1 MLTVQNLT
9 SYYSNIKIL
18 KDLTFSLRKGKVTCL
33 LGRNGAGKTT
43 TLKSIMGL
51 VDKTEGLISFNDETI
66 SEISPHHIPKK
77 GIGYV
82 PQGRRLFSELT
93 VEENLEIGL
102 LTRRKS
108 KVTKNNVLTMF
119 PKLKE
124 RLDQISGTL
133 SGGEQQMLALAR
145 ALCIEPTLLLLD
157 EPTEGL
163 SPQMTKRVADLLN
176 EISSRGVSILLVEQ
190 KLSIAMKISHRVYVM
205 GHGQIVFEGT
215 PAELEKRED
224 IRKEMRIQR
233 IQRGRVNS
241 TIDITEKEFDA
252 FLATDESL
260 DALQPELLVRQ
271 ILVKDKST
279 AENIIN
285 EINKN
290 VEFSDLAKRYS
301 VSATAQNGGLMSW
314 KRLSEMPALYE
325 NALEKK
331 SVGFISDP
339 LESGSGFHI
348 LKLEDKQGDF
358 VQFQD
363 QWKSRHILLM
373 PTAIRDDEETER
385 LLNEIRDRIISGEDF
400 GALADEYSEDG
411 TDGEPG
417 LKAKKAY

>member
-66 SEISPHHIPKK
+66 SEISPHHIPRK

-108 KVTKNNVLTMF
+108 EVTKNNVLTMF

-163 SPQMTKRVADLLN
+163 QPSMITLIRNSILELKKQ
-176 EISSRGVSILLVEQ
+176 GVSILLVEQ
-190 KLSIAMKISHRVYVM
+190 RVDAILSIA
-205 GHGQIVFEGT
+205 
-215 PAELEKRED
+215 
-224 IRKEMRIQR
+224 
-233 IQRGRVNS
+233 
-241 TIDITEKEFDA
+241 
-252 FLATDESL
+252 DE
-260 DALQPELLVRQ
+260 
-271 ILVKDKST
+271 ILVI
-279 AENIIN
+279 ENGSIIFSADAKEVQN
-285 EINKN
+285 DNKK
-290 VEFSDLAKRYS
+290 LYS
-301 VSATAQNGGLMSW
+301 LIG
-314 KRLSEMPALYE
+314 
-325 NALEKK
+325 
-331 SVGFISDP
+331 I
-339 LESGSGFHI
+339 
-348 LKLEDKQGDF
+348 
-358 VQFQD
+358 
-363 QWKSRHILLM
+363 
-373 PTAIRDDEETER
+373 
-385 LLNEIRDRIISGEDF
+385 
-400 GALADEYSEDG
+400 
-411 TDGEPG
+411 
-417 LKAKKAY
+417 

>member
-108 KVTKNNVLTMF
+108 EVTKNNVLTMF

-163 SPQMTKRVADLLN
+163 QPSM
-176 EISSRGVSILLVEQ
+176 ISLIRNSILELKKQGVSILLIEQ
-190 KLSIAMKISHRVYVM
+190 RVDSILSIA
-205 GHGQIVFEGT
+205 
-215 PAELEKRED
+215 
-224 IRKEMRIQR
+224 
-233 IQRGRVNS
+233 
-241 TIDITEKEFDA
+241 
-252 FLATDESL
+252 DE
-260 DALQPELLVRQ
+260 
-271 ILVKDKST
+271 ILVI
-279 AENIIN
+279 ENGSIIFSADAKEVQN
-285 EINKN
+285 DNKK
-290 VEFSDLAKRYS
+290 LYS
-301 VSATAQNGGLMSW
+301 LIG
-314 KRLSEMPALYE
+314 
-325 NALEKK
+325 
-331 SVGFISDP
+331 I
-339 LESGSGFHI
+339 
-348 LKLEDKQGDF
+348 
-358 VQFQD
+358 
-363 QWKSRHILLM
+363 
-373 PTAIRDDEETER
+373 
-385 LLNEIRDRIISGEDF
+385 
-400 GALADEYSEDG
+400 
-411 TDGEPG
+411 
-417 LKAKKAY
+417 

>member
-102 LTRRKS
+102 LTRRKGE
-108 KVTKNNVLTMF
+108 VTKYNVLTMF

-124 RLDQISGTL
+124 RLNQISGTL

-163 SPQMTKRVADLLN
+163 QPSM
-176 EISSRGVSILLVEQ
+176 ISLIRNSILELKKQGVSILLVEQ
-190 KLSIAMKISHRVYVM
+190 RVDAILSIA
-205 GHGQIVFEGT
+205 
-215 PAELEKRED
+215 
-224 IRKEMRIQR
+224 
-233 IQRGRVNS
+233 
-241 TIDITEKEFDA
+241 
-252 FLATDESL
+252 DE
-260 DALQPELLVRQ
+260 
-271 ILVKDKST
+271 ILVI
-279 AENIIN
+279 ENGSIIFSADAKEVQN
-285 EINKN
+285 DNKK
-290 VEFSDLAKRYS
+290 LYS
-301 VSATAQNGGLMSW
+301 LIG
-314 KRLSEMPALYE
+314 
-325 NALEKK
+325 
-331 SVGFISDP
+331 I
-339 LESGSGFHI
+339 
-348 LKLEDKQGDF
+348 
-358 VQFQD
+358 
-363 QWKSRHILLM
+363 
-373 PTAIRDDEETER
+373 
-385 LLNEIRDRIISGEDF
+385 
-400 GALADEYSEDG
+400 
-411 TDGEPG
+411 
-417 LKAKKAY
+417 